1 MCYNQSDITGK
12 GEWDMAKVKNSYV
25 CSQCGYETAKWNG
38 RCPGCG
44 EWNTLEEVEVTVRA
58 GSKARSV
65 SAVKDVSDN
74 IVNINGIDASYN
86 ESRYMTGLSELDR
99 VLGGGLVKGSVVLL
113 GGEPGIGKS
122 TILLQICSFIGRE
135 HTILYVSGEESLRQI
150 KLRADRLGVDSGN
163 LYLLAETDCEKI
175 CNVIVKQQPEV
186 VIIDSIQTM
195 SMAELN
201 SAQGSVTQVRECTNV
216 FTRTAKSEEIPMF
229 IVGHVNKDGAI
240 AGPKVMEHIVD
251 CVLYFEGQ
259 RNLTYRILRAAKNRF
274 GSTNEIGVF
283 EMADKGLLQ
292 VENPSMLLL
301 EGRPTDVSGTCVAC
315 IVEGTRP
322 LMAEVQAL
330 VSKSALSTP
339 RRTAT
344 GIDYYRMSIIIAVLE
359 KRLGYFFG
367 GLDVYIN
374 IVGGLKLDDTA
385 ADLSVAMALYSS
397 LTDKVIDSKTIAFG
411 EIGLGGELR
420 TVTHIPQ
427 RIAEAERM
435 GFEKVIVPA
444 HALRSGDTKKLGIK
458 VVGVRSIKEAFKE
471 I

>member
-1 MCYNQSDITGK
+1 
-12 GEWDMAKVKNSYV
+12 MAKSKSTYV

-38 RCPGCG
+38 KCPNCG
-44 EWNTLEEVEVTVRA
+44 EWNTLEEVELTVRT
-58 GSKARSV
+58 GSKSKG
-65 SAVKDVSDN
+65 SAPVKDISDKIVS
-74 IVNINGIDASYN
+74 IAAVDAGYD
-86 ESRYMTGLSELDR
+86 ETRYKTGLSELDR

-122 TILLQICSFIGRE
+122 TILLQICRFLGQE

-150 KLRADRLGVDSGN
+150 KLRADRLGVDSAN

-175 CNVIVKQQPEV
+175 CNVVVKQQPDI

-195 SMAELN
+195 SMTDIN
-201 SAQGSVTQVRECTNV
+201 SAQGSVTQVRECTNM

-229 IVGHVNKDGAI
+229 VVGHVNKDGAI

-251 CVLYFEGQ
+251 CVLCFEGQ
-259 RNLTYRILRAAKNRF
+259 RNLSYRILRAAKNRF

-322 LMAEVQAL
+322 VMAEVQAL

-374 IVGGLKLDDTA
+374 IVGGLRLDDTA
-385 ADLSVAMALYSS
+385 ADLSVAMALYSG

-420 TVTHIPQ
+420 TVTHARQ

-435 GFEKVIVPA
+435 GFTKVIIPA
-444 HALRSGDTKKLGIK
+444 HALKPSDIAGFKIQIK
-458 VVGVRSIKEAFKE
+458 AVRSIKEAFRE

>member
-1 MCYNQSDITGK
+1 
-12 GEWDMAKVKNSYV
+12 MAKTKTNYV
-25 CSQCGYETAKWNG
+25 CSQCGYETSKWNG
-38 RCPGCG
+38 KCPNCG
-44 EWNTLEEVEVTVRA
+44 EWNTFEEVEVTVRA
-58 GSKARSV
+58 GSASRTA
-65 SAVKDVSDN
+65 SAVADISDR
-74 IVNINGIDASYN
+74 IVNVGSVDASYS
-86 ESRYMTGLSELDR
+86 ETRYKTGLSELDR
-99 VLGGGLVKGSVVLL
+99 VLGGGLVKGSMVLL

-122 TILLQICSFIGRE
+122 TVLLQICSFLGE
-135 HTILYVSGEESLRQI
+135 DHTILYVSGEESLRKI
-150 KLRADRLGVDSGN
+150 KLRADRLGVNSPN
-163 LYLLAETDCEKI
+163 LYLLAETDCERI
-175 CNVIVKQQPEV
+175 CNVIVKQQPEI

-195 SMAELN
+195 SMAGIS
-201 SAQGSVTQVRECTNV
+201 SAQGSVTQVRECTNL
-216 FTRTAKSEEIPMF
+216 FMHTAKSEEIPMF

-259 RNLTYRILRAAKNRF
+259 RNLTYRILRAVKNRF

-283 EMADKGLLQ
+283 EMADKGLLE

-315 IVEGTRP
+315 IIEGTRP
-322 LMAEVQAL
+322 IMAEVQAL
-330 VSKSALSTP
+330 VSKSSLSTP

-420 TVTHIPQ
+420 TVSHIQQ

-435 GFEKVIVPA
+435 GFEKVILPA
-444 HALRSGDTKKLGIK
+444 HSLKGIDISK
-458 VVGVRSIKEAFKE
+458 FDIRVVGVHSIKEAFKE